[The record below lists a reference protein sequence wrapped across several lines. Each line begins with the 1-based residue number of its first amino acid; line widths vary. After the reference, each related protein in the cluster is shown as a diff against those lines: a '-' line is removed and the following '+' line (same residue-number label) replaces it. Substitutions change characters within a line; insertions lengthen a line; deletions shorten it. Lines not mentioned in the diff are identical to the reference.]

1 MNTDYK
7 NILVVKNRAMG
18 DSIMGLST
26 ISYVRDLYP
35 DATITYA
42 LPGWIVPMYDNV
54 DTDGDRVISL
64 DLKTISD
71 WPKVWK
77 KLKSLNIDV
86 VYEMHQAGRTAK
98 FFKMYSLI
106 NRVPY
111 FFHNH
116 HLKDG
121 TEVHDQGVIKSV
133 IQRDLDGV
141 YSYLSNK
148 LKLPEYLNYTPTM
161 KSKAGIQ
168 KTNQITLG
176 VVATRQTKMW
186 DLVNYVTLAR
196 LLKKSFPKYNIVV
209 PLSKS
214 QTDLE
219 IKKTLLKEGIE
230 EFATIVH
237 ETLSNLPILMAKSS
251 LYIGNDTGLKH
262 LAIAT
267 GVKSYT
273 LFGPE
278 PPNEWHPYNSELH
291 PFLYKEGLECRTRD
305 AHYCGLSTCE
315 SMICLKEFTPEFVFE
330 AVKKDLGQ
338 VEIINE

>member
-1 MNTDYK
+1 MVKNYK

-26 ISYVRDLYP
+26 ISYIRKLYP
-35 DATITYA
+35 KAKIYYA
-42 LPGWIVPMYDNV
+42 LPSWIVPMYENV
-54 DTDGDRVISL
+54 NTDADEVIRL
-64 DLKTISD
+64 DLKTMGD

-77 KLKSLNIDV
+77 RVSSLNIDL

-98 FFKMYSLI
+98 FFNLYSFFKRI
-106 NRVPY
+106 PY

-116 HLKDG
+116 HLKGG
-121 TEVHDQGVIKSV
+121 TDVHDQGVIKSV

-141 YSYLSNK
+141 YSYLSDKSNLPDF
-148 LKLPEYLNYTPTM
+148 LKFTPNM
-161 KSKAGIQ
+161 KPKVNVSKSK
-168 KTNQITLG
+168 QIIIG

-186 DLVNYVTLAR
+186 DLENYLTLAR
-196 LLKKSFPKYNIVV
+196 LIKESFSQYEIVI

-219 IKKTLLKEGIE
+219 IKEVLIKNGIE
-230 EFATIVH
+230 DFATIVH
-237 ETLSNLPILMAKSS
+237 ESLENLPILISKSS

-278 PPNEWHPYNSELH
+278 PPNEWHPYNKNDH
-291 PFLYKEGLECRTRD
+291 PYFYKEGLECRTRD

-315 SMICLKEFTPEFVFE
+315 SMICLKEFSPEFVFE
-330 AVKKDLGQ
+330 TIKVDL
-338 VEIINE
+338 E